1 MKKCE
6 NKCENDHEKCKI
18 EVNINGKR
26 TGRWIEIYDERK
38 MNNGQLDSARPPGGE
53 RVR

>member
-6 NKCENDHEKCKI
+6 DRGKIAPEKCKV

-26 TGRWIEIYDERK
+26 TGRWIEIYDDRR
-38 MNNGQLDSARPPGGE
+38 MINGQLDSARPPGGE

>member
-6 NKCENDHEKCKI
+6 NRDQIAQEKCKV

-26 TGRWIEIYDERK
+26 TGRCIEIYDDRR
-38 MNNGQLDSARPPGGE
+38 MINGQLDSARPPGWE